1 MKGGCVEE
9 ASATTSMCAL
19 ERCHWRERK
28 GYIGTQRWMRKKK
41 ASEPFFD
48 SCPTDDVR
56 SSPSRAWD
64 KPRIVSQQY
73 AVFLEWQA
81 ADIKRCAVGYWHHRH
96 AVDRR
101 PSMLDR
107 IRSTLPFA
115 GSECGTCRSFRLFLD
130 Q

>member
-1 MKGGCVEE
+1 MCGGGKRHHEYVRTG
-9 ASATTSMCAL
+9 ALPL
-19 ERCHWRERK
+19 EREEGLYRHATLDK
-28 GYIGTQRWMRKKK
+28 KKK

-73 AVFLEWQA
+73 AVFLEWQT

-96 AVDRR
+96 AVDCRS
-101 PSMLDR
+101 SMLDS